1 MTFPR
6 ILLVVTALLF
16 IVSPVVAQGRGAAR
30 ASKVTAAKGANPG
43 KRTAKSPSVK
53 NGRDKHPG
61 SKGAGR
67 PDTAG
72 NAESHGPADNN
83 TGKRENPGNRHG
95 DANGNGHNRGGRPDD
110 KEQPEG
116 GDQADND
123 DHGRK
128 GDNPAERS
136 WMDRLAAN
144 PRQRARLEAMLPPSM
159 SLQQATSDFRN
170 QGQFIA
176 ALNAS
181 KNQHISFT
189 DLKTEM
195 TGPNQLSLGQAIK
208 KLRPATTNASTT
220 TSPTGSTGSAQ

>member
-6 ILLVVTALLF
+6 ILLALIALLF
-16 IVSPVVAQGRGAAR
+16 AVSPLIAQGRGAAH
-30 ASKVTAAKGANPG
+30 ASRVTAAKGANPG
-43 KRTAKSPSVK
+43 TRTAKTPSVH
-53 NGRDKHPG
+53 GRDNHPS

-72 NAESHGPADNN
+72 KADSHGRADNN
-83 TGKRENPGNRHG
+83 TGKPENPGNRHR
-95 DANGNGHNRGGRPDD
+95 DANGNGHNRDGRPDD
-110 KEQPEG
+110 AGRPEG
-116 GDQADND
+116 GDRADND

-128 GDNPAERS
+128 GDDQGERS
-136 WMDRLAAN
+136 WVDRLAAN
-144 PRQRARLEAMLPPSM
+144 SRQRARLEAMLPPGM
-159 SLQQATSDFRN
+159 TLQQATSDFRN

-195 TGPNQLSLGQAIK
+195 TGPNQLSLGQAIE
-208 KLRPATTNASTT
+208 KLRPATINASA
-220 TSPTGSTGSAQ
+220 TSTPTGSTGSAQ

>member
-16 IVSPVVAQGRGAAR
+16 TVSPVVAQGRGAAR
-30 ASKVTAAKGANPG
+30 ASKVAAAKGANPG
-43 KRTAKSPSVK
+43 TRTAKTPPV
-53 NGRDKHPG
+53 NGHNNHPG
-61 SKGAGR
+61 SAKGAGR

-72 NAESHGPADNN
+72 NAESHGRAENN
-83 TGKRENPGNRHG
+83 TGKPENAGNRHQ

-110 KEQPEG
+110 AGQPES
-116 GDQADND
+116 GDRADND

-128 GDNPAERS
+128 GDVQGERS
-136 WMDRLAAN
+136 WVDRLAAN
-144 PRQRARLEAMLPPSM
+144 SRQRARLEAMLPPGM
-159 SLQQATSDFRN
+159 TLQQATSDFRN

-195 TGPNQLSLGQAIK
+195 TGPNQLSLGQAIE

-220 TSPTGSTGSAQ
+220 TTPTGSTGSAQ

>member
-30 ASKVTAAKGANPG
+30 ASKATAKGSSPG
-43 KRTAKSPSVK
+43 TRTAKAPSVK
-53 NGRDKHPG
+53 NGRDNHPG

-72 NAESHGPADNN
+72 NAESHGRADNN
-83 TGKRENPGNRHG
+83 TGKPENPGNRHG
-95 DANGNGHNRGGRPDD
+95 DVNGNGHNRGGRPD
-110 KEQPEG
+110 ETGQSEG

-123 DHGRK
+123 DHGRR

-136 WMDRLAAN
+136 WVDRLAAN
-144 PRQRARLEAMLPPSM
+144 SRQRARLEAMLPPSM

-181 KNQHISFT
+181 KNQHISFA